1 MDVKQVNVLK
11 VREGEP
17 WAVSEFLKI
26 IGYNGTNYE
35 NISIAVVESVGITY
49 GASTLQGLIT
59 GSSAL
64 SHDGTEG
71 DPYLRLKISSQ
82 DVGGKGPDP
91 VYLDLLVGYSNK
103 ALNSSVAGLVF
114 TPTNDKPVVSAG
126 AAQTIN
132 YKASISIANLF
143 SASDTEMEVIRY
155 DVVKTEGGRV
165 LLGVKPISS
174 FSTDEALAGNIRF
187 EHNGVVGIAPSITVR
202 AVSNDG
208 SVSDAF
214 TATMTLKLP
223 PPTFTFGL
231 SHQNVGKEVL
241 LSTKNILISD
251 VDPNNPAAYDDYV
264 ISLSPANRTD
274 AYELIISGE
283 PALYFTYGAL
293 RNNESVIKLKFR
305 DDTAD
310 ESPNKA
316 DFDPLITIATD
327 VNKHSNKEF
336 VFSGSL
342 PVRTFEKANSVVAN
356 KGPVIAYNTVKP
368 SISEGQSTEI
378 FIDTKGTPDKA
389 DDTNNLGFSVSDDT
403 SPDTGILYTVLNA
416 KYGYFTLDGRKT
428 TQFTQA
434 HLKGMFDSNDEDV
447 LLNNHR
453 IAFVHD
459 GNPNHVASYTL
470 KVTDNQGASTVVKS
484 ISPGLIAVNDAP
496 LLFSAQQL
504 TMKEDVPVLL
514 STAHFTYRD
523 EEVVQGDLSA
533 WSFRFVDP
541 GTGSFSVIKNNAAFD
556 LASDT
561 FTYNQIIA
569 GDIAITAHSNSRPSI
584 AIIATDKGGAD
595 SIPVGLNIKYTA
607 VNQAP
612 TEGPAFLDK
621 TDTPNIYYLNLEVRD
636 DEFAESGMI
645 DQVKIQVD
653 TLRSEGAVVK
663 IGDTE
668 VLSFG
673 YNLLKYATVVDTN
686 GAGYSSLFLNY
697 SDGVNL
703 THGQNLFSVGNNLFA

>member
-17 WAVSEFLKI
+17 WAVPEFLKV

-35 NISIAVVESVGITY
+35 KISIAVVEHVGINY
-49 GASTLQGLIT
+49 SASSLQDLIK
-59 GSSAL
+59 GSVTL

-82 DVGGKGPDP
+82 DVGGQGPSP
-91 VYLDLLVGYSNK
+91 VYVDLLVGYSNK
-103 ALNSSVAGLVF
+103 AASSSVAGLTF
-114 TPTNDKPVVSAG
+114 TSTNDKPVVSAG
-126 AAQTIN
+126 PAQTLN
-132 YKASISIANLF
+132 YKSSISIANLF
-143 SASDTEMEVIRY
+143 TASDTEMEVVRY

-187 EHNGVVGIAPSITVR
+187 EHNGVVGITPSITVR
-202 AVSNDG
+202 AVSMDG

-214 TATMTLKLP
+214 TATMTLQLP
-223 PPTFTFGL
+223 PPTFTFGI
-231 SHQNVGKEVL
+231 SHQNVGQEVL
-241 LSTKNILISD
+241 LTTKNILISD

-264 ISLSPANRTD
+264 IRLSPANRTD

-293 RNNESVIKLKFR
+293 RKNESIIKLKFR

-310 ESPNKA
+310 DVPNKA
-316 DFDPLITIATD
+316 DSDPLITIATD
-327 VNKHSNKEF
+327 VNKLLNKEF

-356 KGPVIAYNTVKP
+356 KGPVIAYNTVKS

-378 FIDTKGTPDKA
+378 FIDTKSTTSTA
-389 DDTNNLGFSVSDDT
+389 DDTNNLGFSITDDT
-403 SPDTGILYTVLNA
+403 SPDTGILYTVLNV
-416 KYGYFTLDGRKT
+416 KSGYFTLDGRKT

-434 HLKGMFDSNDEDV
+434 HLKGLYDSTDADTLV
-447 LLNNHR
+447 NNHR
-453 IAFVHD
+453 VAFVHD
-459 GNPNHVASYTL
+459 GNPNHAASYTL
-470 KVTDNQGASTVVKS
+470 KVTDNQGASTVVKA
-484 ISPGLIAVNDAP
+484 ITPDLITVNDAP
-496 LLFSAQQL
+496 ALFSAQQL
-504 TMKEDVPVLL
+504 VMKENVPVTLT
-514 STAHFTYRD
+514 SNFFSYRD
-523 EEVVQGDLSA
+523 EEFVQGDQSA
-533 WSFRFVDP
+533 LRYRFVDS
-541 GTGSFSVIKNNAAFD
+541 GTDSFSVTKSNVNFDLSTGSFTYAD
-556 LASDT
+556 L
-561 FTYNQIIA
+561 QA
-569 GDIAITAHSNSRPSI
+569 GRIAITGHSNSRPSI
-584 AIIATDKGGAD
+584 AIIATDEDGTD
-595 SIPVGLNIKYTA
+595 SAPVGLNIKYTA
-607 VNQAP
+607 VNQAV
-612 TEGPAFLDK
+612 TENSAYLTATGTLNVY
-621 TDTPNIYYLNLEVRD
+621 TLNLEVKD
-636 DEFAESGMI
+636 DEFSDSGMI

-653 TLRSEGAVVK
+653 TANSTGAVVK

-686 GAGYSSLFLNY
+686 GSAAFSSLFLNY

-703 THGQNLFSVGNNLFA
+703 TQGIISGHDLFLA

>member
-17 WAVSEFLKI
+17 WAVPEFLKV
-26 IGYNGTNYE
+26 IGYNGTNYQ
-35 NISIAVVESVGITY
+35 NISISVVEHVGINYT
-49 GASTLQGLIT
+49 ASTLQGLIT
-59 GSSAL
+59 GSVTL

-103 ALNSSVAGLVF
+103 ALNSAVAGLTF
-114 TPTNDKPVVSAG
+114 TSTNDKPVVSAG

-132 YKASISIANLF
+132 YKSSISIAKLF
-143 SASDTEMEVIRY
+143 TASDTEMEVVRY

-187 EHNGVVGIAPSITVR
+187 EHNGVVGITPSITVR
-202 AVSNDG
+202 AVSMDG

-214 TATMTLKLP
+214 TVSMNLNLP
-223 PPTFTFGL
+223 PPTFTFGM
-231 SHQNVGKEVL
+231 SHQNIGQEVL

-274 AYELIISGE
+274 AYELTISGE

-293 RNNESVIKLKFR
+293 RNNESIIKLKFR

-310 ESPNKA
+310 ETPNKA
-316 DFDPLITIATD
+316 DADPLITIATD
-327 VNKHSNKEF
+327 VNKLLNKEF

-342 PVRTFEKANSVVAN
+342 PVRTFEQANSSVAN
-356 KGPVIAYNTVKP
+356 KGPVIAYNTVKS
-368 SISEGQSTEI
+368 SISEGKSTEI
-378 FIDTKGTPDKA
+378 FIDTKSTPSTA
-389 DDTNNLGFSVSDDT
+389 DDTNNLGFSVTDDT

-416 KYGYFTLDGRKT
+416 KSGYFTLDGRKT

-434 HLKGMFDSNDEDV
+434 HLKGLYDSTDADTLV
-447 LLNNHR
+447 NNHR
-453 IAFVHD
+453 VAFVHD
-459 GNPNHVASYTL
+459 GNPKHAPSYTL
-470 KVTDNQGASTVVKS
+470 KVTDNQGASTVVKA
-484 ISPGLIAVNDAP
+484 ITPDLITLNDAP
-496 LLFSAQQL
+496 ALFSAQPL
-504 TMKEDVPVLL
+504 VMKEEVPVILN
-514 STAHFTYRD
+514 TTFFTYKD
-523 EEVVQGDLSA
+523 EEFVQGDMSS
-533 WSFRFVDP
+533 WKFRFVDP
-541 GTGSFSVIKNNAAFD
+541 GTGSFSVTKNNAAFD
-556 LASDT
+556 LVSDT
-561 FTYNQIIA
+561 FTYKEIYA
-569 GDIAITAHSNSRPSI
+569 GDIAITGHSNSRPSI
-584 AIIATDKGGAD
+584 AIIATDEDGAD
-595 SIPVGLNIKYTA
+595 SVPVGLNIKYTA
-607 VNQAP
+607 VNQAV
-612 TEGPAFLDK
+612 TQTSFDLK
-621 TDTPNIYYLNLEVRD
+621 KLDTPGTYQLNLELRD
-636 DEFAESGMI
+636 DEFSDSGQT
-645 DQVKIQVD
+645 DQIKVQVD
-653 TLRSEGAVVK
+653 PQTIGAVVK

-686 GAGYSSLFLNY
+686 GSDFSKLYLNY
-697 SDGVNL
+697 SDGFNL
-703 THGQNLFSVGNNLFA
+703 THGSGYENFV